1 MMKNF
6 WLGSPTVKRIM
17 FSSKTIKSSL
27 TKYSLNPR
35 KKNALVFMN
44 VYLNLAFYFALTI
57 IFNFSENQV
66 MHVLCWKLAEKRDF
80 REYGVMLDEC
90 GTILSE
96 L

>member
-27 TKYSLNPR
+27 TKYSLSPR
-35 KKNALVFMN
+35 KKKRFCFYECLP
-44 VYLNLAFYFALTI
+44 NLAFYFALTI
-57 IFNFSENQV
+57 IFNFSENKV